1 MFTLIKI
8 TLKVVKKISSWLIG
22 TLERLSGKNWGETRY
37 WVTLFKKFIKK
48 HPRFFKFFIKGK
60 EIKP

>member
-8 TLKVVKKISSWLIG
+8 TFRMIKKISSWIIG
-22 TLERLSGKNWGETRY
+22 NFERLGGGNWGKTSY
-37 WVTLFKKFIKK
+37 WETLFKKVIKK